1 MNKIS
6 NAALAEQQAATGHEV
21 DESLYETHTC
31 YLMSIELFE
40 KGPRAGEAF
49 REVCGHLAHV
59 YDLSGKI
66 SDIDQPTIERLK
78 LFLEQYM
85 GLCDVEIEAEMES
98 LRDFLTWTKSMD
110 IPTQD
115 LMMLKNEARN

>member
-1 MNKIS
+1 MSKIS
-6 NAALAEQQAATGHEV
+6 SAGLAQQQEAMANQM
-21 DESLYETHTC
+21 DESLYDAHVH
-31 YLMSIELFE
+31 YLTSIELFG
-40 KGPRAGEAF
+40 KGPRACEAF

-85 GLCDVEIEAEMES
+85 GLCEIEIAAEMES
-98 LRDFLTWTKSMD
+98 LMGFLSWTKSVG
-110 IPTQD
+110 IPTQN
-115 LMMLKNEARN
+115 LMILKNEATD